1 MMMLLLYLWMMK
13 IGIYSE
19 CYLCCSY
26 LYFVA
31 INKNKNAIGKR
42 QKKKEIEGIS

>member
-13 IGIYSE
+13 IGIYTE
-19 CYLCCSY
+19 CYLCCSN

-31 INKNKNAIGKR
+31 INRNAKGKR
-42 QKKKEIEGIS
+42 QRKKEIEGIS